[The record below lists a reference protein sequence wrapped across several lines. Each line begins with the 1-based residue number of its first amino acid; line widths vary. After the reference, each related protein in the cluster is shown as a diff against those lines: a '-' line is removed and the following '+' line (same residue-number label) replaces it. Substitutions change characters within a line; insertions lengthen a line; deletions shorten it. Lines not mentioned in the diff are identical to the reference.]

1 MDSELADGGS
11 GGVSLSESFQ
21 DGRDGGTTENAARP
35 LRYEE
40 LFERV
45 CPDYMAIGM
54 SYDEFWNGDNE
65 MPRMFRDAYKK
76 REKHDRDRSNMD
88 AWLHGVYVCR
98 AIASCFGGKKSRS
111 KYPDEPIKL
120 EKDAEQPKQLS
131 SGGQKQAEPS
141 NRKAK
146 QLMEAWMVNFN
157 MKFEEK
163 QKEKSAKTAGR
174 EVSENG

>member
-11 GGVSLSESFQ
+11 GDVSLSESFQ

-45 CPDYMAIGM
+45 CPDYMAMGM

-65 MPRMFRDAYKK
+65 LPRMFREAYKK
-76 REKHDRDRSNMD
+76 RAKHDRDRSNMD

-98 AIASCFGGKKSRS
+98 AIAACFGGKKNRS
-111 KYPDEPIKL
+111 KYPDEPIAL
-120 EKDAEQPKQLS
+120 ETDEPEA
-131 SGGQKQAEPS
+131 KQAPKHEPKKEPPAS
-141 NRKAK
+141 TKAR
-146 QLMEAWMVNFN
+146 QLMEVWAVNFN
-157 MKFEEK
+157 QRFDEK
-163 QKEKSAKTAGR
+163 KKDASTKTVGE
-174 EVSENG
+174 EVSKNG